1 MSDHSPHHAGHRGS
15 LANPKLQIKAAHAA
29 ATYNLLSAALNCL
42 LLASPSRLLSPLL
55 LPHHDLGSPIGA
67 ILVFLC
73 NAGSPQTALT
83 PALIHTPDTNCS
95 FSHYTPKSTNR
106 NHTWRFS
113 RLPHASNDQ
122 I

>member
-1 MSDHSPHHAGHRGS
+1 MP
-15 LANPKLQIKAAHAA
+15 LQHTIYSQQLFRLFSSRLPVQTLVAVAV
-29 ATYNLLSAALNCL
+29 
-42 LLASPSRLLSPLL
+42 ASPRPRQTLRRYSSL
-55 LPHHDLGSPIGA
+55 
-67 ILVFLC
+67 LC

-106 NHTWRFS
+106 NHTKCFS